1 MILLKNVEVLPIG
14 ENIPQARKM
23 FRDVL
28 NRKEAFLGSK
38 TLVRLYQTTSS
49 VNSKRSSESY
59 ISAPYRVGE
68 QKFKNSLKHAMVK
81 FIKQDILHQ
90 NGPHVQ

>member
-23 FRDVL
+23 FREVL

-38 TLVRLYQTTSS
+38 TLVRLSVCQTTSS

-59 ISAPYRVGE
+59 QCPISSGRAE
-68 QKFKNSLKHAMVK
+68 
-81 FIKQDILHQ
+81 I
-90 NGPHVQ
+90 